1 MTDDESY
8 IQPVSTYC
16 KDDGNTHNI
25 MQETRS
31 SSVEKGGDDG
41 DECDQ
46 SGNFS
51 TPEST
56 YSEHSTKQ
64 YITQVDEVK
73 HPQQECSLLTES
85 HSVFSP
91 DLEAQDE
98 VKHSLGIPH
107 PFTAEG

>member
-8 IQPVSTYC
+8 IQPVSTCC
-16 KDDGNTHNI
+16 KDDGSTH

-46 SGNFS
+46 SGKFS

-56 YSEHSTKQ
+56 YGEHSTEQ

-85 HSVFSP
+85 HSVLLP
-91 DLEAQDE
+91 DLEAQYE